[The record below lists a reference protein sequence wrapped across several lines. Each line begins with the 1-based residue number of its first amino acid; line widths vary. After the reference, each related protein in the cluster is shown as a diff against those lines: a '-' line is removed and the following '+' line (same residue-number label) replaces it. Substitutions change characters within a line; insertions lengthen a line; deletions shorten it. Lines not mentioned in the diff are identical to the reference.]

1 MRVLHVV
8 ESYGAGT
15 VSAMVQYVR
24 ATPELEHHLVRRL
37 RHDDDHADDGELSLF
52 ASVHEMDDGLVNAV
66 RSVRRAVRA
75 VRPDVVHGH
84 SSFGGAFA
92 RATAGRKPLV
102 VHTPHCYATERQ
114 DLGRLSRG
122 AYEVAERLLSYNTQV
137 VAGCSVREVALG
149 RSYAPRARHVFV
161 PNVSDVV
168 PDGFDRVSRLA
179 SSHLNHRSAAQPPDE
194 PVLTAMGRLAEQR
207 DPLAF
212 LDIAMRLDGQA
223 HARWIGDGDADLKA
237 ALVDGGVEVTG
248 WLPRS
253 EAIRLLGESTAYV
266 HTARWD
272 GAPMTMIEAH
282 ALGLPQV
289 AITTPAVADGPA
301 AAVAADTAELA
312 DALTRLIKDPAERA
326 ANLAAWDGYF
336 ATATVERQRAALLEA
351 YGVTASSVAG
361 A

>member
-1 MRVLHVV
+1 MSIRVLHVV

-15 VSAMVQYVR
+15 ASALVQYVR

-37 RHDDDHADDGELSLF
+37 RHDDDHADDGELALF
-52 ASVHEMDDGLVNAV
+52 ASVHEMSSGVGRAV
-66 RSVRRAVRA
+66 RSVRAAVKA

-92 RATAGRKPLV
+92 RLAAGRKPLV

-114 DLGRLSRG
+114 DLGRAARTG
-122 AYEVAERLLSYNTQV
+122 YAVAERVLGLNTDV
-137 VAGCSVREVALG
+137 VAGCSVRETELG
-149 RSYAPRARHVFV
+149 RHYVPRARHVFV

-168 PDGFDRVSRLA
+168 PDAVA
-179 SSHLNHRSAAQPPDE
+179 TAE
-194 PVLTAMGRLAEQR
+194 PQVVTGMGRLAGQR

-212 LDIAMRLDGQA
+212 LDVVRRLDGA
-223 HARWIGDGDADLKA
+223 ARARWIGDGDDDLKQE
-237 ALVDGGVEVTG
+237 LRSGGVEVTG

-253 EAIRLLGESTAYV
+253 EAIRLMGESAAYV

-289 AITTPAVADGPA
+289 ALAQPAVADGPA
-301 AAVAADTAELA
+301 AAVATTTDELA
-312 DALTRLIKDPAERA
+312 QILARLLADPAERT
-326 ANLAAWDGYF
+326 ANVTAWDGYF
-336 ATATVERQRAALLEA
+336 KTHTVERQREALLEA
-351 YGVTASSVAG
+351 YGVTG
-361 A
+361 AAR

>member
-52 ASVHEMDDGLVNAV
+52 ASVHEMDDGLVSAV
-66 RSVRRAVRA
+66 RSVRRAVKA

-92 RATAGRKPLV
+92 RAAAGRKPLV

-161 PNVSDVV
+161 PNVAG
-168 PDGFDRVSRLA
+168 GFEARKLA
-179 SSHLNHRSAAQPPDE
+179 PQPPEE
-194 PVLTAMGRLAEQR
+194 PVLTAMGRLTEQR

-212 LDIAMRLDGQA
+212 LDIAQRLDGRA

-237 ALVDGGVEVTG
+237 ALTDGGVEVTG